1 MERKAKKLVKNLRQ
15 RLVGVEEGG
24 TGPGVSAARQLQ
36 LLRERAKVLAE
47 KEIEEKSRRERDQL

>member
-15 RLVGVEEGG
+15 RLVGIEEGG
-24 TGPGVSAARQLQ
+24 AGAGVSAARQLQ

-47 KEIEEKSRRERDQL
+47 KEIEEKSRRERD

>member
-15 RLVGVEEGG
+15 RLVGIEEVGAG
-24 TGPGVSAARQLQ
+24 AGVSAARQLQ

-47 KEIEEKSRRERDQL
+47 KEIEEKSRRERD